1 MAVNHRLGAL
11 GSAHLDIVAAL
22 EWVKENVSHFGGDPS
37 RVLVYG
43 QSGGG
48 AKTSTL
54 LAMPAAEGLVHS
66 ASVMSGAV
74 LKAGRSEHAA
84 QMHQN
89 S

>member
-11 GSAHLDIVAAL
+11 GSAHFREFDADFSGFGAAGIMDIVAAL
-22 EWVKENVSHFGGDPS
+22 EWVKENVAHFGGDPS

-54 LAMPAAEGLVHS
+54 LACQLR
-66 ASVMSGAV
+66 
-74 LKAGRSEHAA
+74 KAWFTAP
-84 QMHQN
+84 M
-89 S
+89 